1 MGLLKAERQEC
12 ETEPRDSC
20 RSQTLSVDGGGKAM
34 KDKTDADKENTEAQ
48 AERRDS
54 WRSQAS
60 SVDSTG
66 EATKDKTDIE
76 EENIDAQVEVNEV
89 TTVAAQTTRKA

>member
-1 MGLLKAERQEC
+1 
-12 ETEPRDSC
+12 
-20 RSQTLSVDGGGKAM
+20 M
-34 KDKTDADKENTEAQ
+34 KDKTDTDKENTEAQ

-66 EATKDKTDIE
+66 EAMKDKTDIKK
-76 EENIDAQVEVNEV
+76 ENTDAQVEVNEV
-89 TTVAAQTTRKA
+89 TTVAAQTTGKA